1 MRRLILGF
9 AGRTYHIVANLVS
22 RLSYYGVRHSS
33 GFAMF
38 VKLPSIA
45 LRMVKTHWGFGHCKC
60 KLGRGITVL
69 KMTNSEATDTS
80 AQGGAIASGYI
91 DLFVTCF
98 CLELISFRYNQRL
111 SHGFIAIS

>member
-1 MRRLILGF
+1 MVFDIL
-9 AGRTYHIVANLVS
+9 A
-22 RLSYYGVRHSS
+22 

-38 VKLPSIA
+38 VKVPSIA
-45 LRMVKTHWGFGHCKC
+45 LRMVKLTGVMVIVSARWLEGLPYF
-60 KLGRGITVL
+60 
-69 KMTNSEATDTS
+69 KMTNNEAIDS
-80 AQGGAIASGYI
+80 PAQVEAIASGYI